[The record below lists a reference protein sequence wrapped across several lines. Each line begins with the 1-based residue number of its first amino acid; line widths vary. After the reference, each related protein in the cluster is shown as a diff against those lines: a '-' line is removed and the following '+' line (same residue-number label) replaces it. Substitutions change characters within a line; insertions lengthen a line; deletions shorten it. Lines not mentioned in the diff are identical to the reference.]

1 MSNYPLGAE
10 NDPRAPYNEPKPE
23 SYVVSVDVE
32 VYLGTTIEVEVQ
44 NPMDKNEVYDQVKE
58 AVISKYNIDGEDTC
72 LNDINIWD

>member
-1 MSNYPLGAE
+1 MSNYPPGAE

-23 SYVVSVDVE
+23 SYIVSVDVE

-58 AVISKYNIDGEDTC
+58 VIISKYNIDGEDTY

>member
-58 AVISKYNIDGEDTC
+58 VIISKYNIDGEDTC